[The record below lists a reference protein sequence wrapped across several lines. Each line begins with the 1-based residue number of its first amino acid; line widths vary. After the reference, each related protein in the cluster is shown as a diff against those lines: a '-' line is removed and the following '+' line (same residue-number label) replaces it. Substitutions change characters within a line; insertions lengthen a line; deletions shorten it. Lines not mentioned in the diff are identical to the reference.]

1 MRRRWLITGYWPTI
15 GLLVTWSA
23 LVSLLVHM
31 NLELAKWALAGN
43 MIVGFTFGLAFWY
56 LSERNQRLEGLYWWA
71 YLFVFTLSG
80 IPMGFIVVSMLP
92 TVWAIPVAILGGVL
106 GIGVLLYGWRDLRSG
121 TSPFTGK

>member
-1 MRRRWLITGYWPTI
+1 
-15 GLLVTWSA
+15 
-23 LVSLLVHM
+23 M